1 MREEDYKNAFL
12 KIEMKSE
19 MKDRIINNYN
29 NIHKNKNVS
38 KWTRAFIATACCLIL
53 FTSANAVTTYAY
65 GYSLI
70 SRFSKFFENNDA
82 KVIQINT
89 IDRRNASKDI
99 TIVTP
104 PDRVDKDLYDFLKEN
119 NLTNLLIP
127 KNLTKDWVLKSS
139 EYLEAGSY
147 DDLKPSISFTISN
160 GTDQID
166 AYIDGGISDN
176 SMYQVGI
183 DYAETKVI
191 QEIEFLIVHLKTDL
205 TYEKYLQELEDLL
218 YPIMKISQE
227 EFYKS
232 NIYAELGS
240 EDAYKRFI
248 SHSTFVDFSTGGY
261 DYTFCL
267 TKGIDIDD
275 FIQSLIQE

>member
-1 MREEDYKNAFL
+1 MCEEDYKKAL
-12 KIEMKSE
+12 LRIEMKSE
-19 MKDRIINNYN
+19 MKERIINNCN
-29 NIHKNKNVS
+29 NIHKKKNVS
-38 KWTRAFIATACCLIL
+38 NWTRALIATACCLIL
-53 FTSANAVTTYAY
+53 FASVNAVTTYAY
-65 GYSLI
+65 GYSLV
-70 SRFSKFFENNDA
+70 SKFTKFFETNDA

-89 IDRRNASKDI
+89 ADRRNVSKDI

-127 KNLTKDWVLKSS
+127 QNLTKDWALKDSAYS
-139 EYLEAGSY
+139 DAGSSG
-147 DDLKPSISFTISN
+147 DLKPSISFTISN

-205 TYEKYLQELEDLL
+205 TYEKYLQELVDLL
-218 YPIMKISQE
+218 YPIMKISQA

-261 DYTFCL
+261 DYTYSL

-275 FIQSLIQE
+275 FIHSLIQE